1 MNEKEVKR
9 LSSLHVKK
17 YREKYQQFLIE
28 GSRLTYEALLADADV
43 VTLFSV
49 SGVDENIS
57 QATSARNIPIET
69 IQEKQLRQISDTVS
83 PSGIIGVCAIPEN
96 DLSSIP
102 KTDNCIF
109 LDSISDPGNLGT
121 IARTAAWFG
130 IHQIVLSENSADPYN
145 PKAVRGGM
153 GAHFYTTFYPNISAE
168 WLQSCGKKI
177 LVADTGGDPIDAIEN
192 IPEPWILVMGSE
204 ASGVSENILSI
215 DHQKMSIP
223 KFGKGE
229 SLNVAVAAGIIL
241 SSITDGKM

>member
-1 MNEKEVKR
+1 MNEKEVKK
-9 LSSLHVKK
+9 LSSLRIKK
-17 YREKYQQFLIE
+17 YRDKHRQFLIE
-28 GSRLTYEALLADADV
+28 GFRLTREALSAGTDLTA
-43 VTLFSV
+43 LYCS
-49 SGVDENIS
+49 E
-57 QATSARNIPIET
+57 SARDDLEKASAFRHVPVEI
-69 IQEKQLRQISDTVS
+69 IQDKQLQRISDTVT
-83 PSGIIGVCAIPEN
+83 PSGIIGVCAIPET
-96 DLSSIP
+96 DIESIP
-102 KTDNCIF
+102 KNENCIF
-109 LDSISDPGNLGT
+109 LDSLNDPGNLGT
-121 IARTAAWFG
+121 IVRTAAWFG

-229 SLNVAVAAGIIL
+229 SLNVAVAAGIII
-241 SSITDGKM
+241 SSLAKS